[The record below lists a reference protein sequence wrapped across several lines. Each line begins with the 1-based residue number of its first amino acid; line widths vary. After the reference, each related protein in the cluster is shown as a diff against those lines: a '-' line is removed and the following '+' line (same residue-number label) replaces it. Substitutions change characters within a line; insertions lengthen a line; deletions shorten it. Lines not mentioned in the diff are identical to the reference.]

1 MNKLTKRLNILF
13 TLIFLF
19 LLSSPAFSVEVA
31 PRISDREIIEQLSTL
46 KEGQEALRNEIKM
59 GLGTLRNEM
68 KMGQEALRNEMK
80 MGQEALRNE
89 MKMGQE
95 ALRNEMNARF
105 EGMNARFE
113 GIDERF
119 NDLMLILQL
128 FVGIAAIIL
137 GFVLRMQWQMN
148 KRQAHM
154 ETSLE
159 TQKDEMAF
167 IKGLVEKLLPPRG
180 AL

>member
-1 MNKLTKRLNILF
+1 MKRLINIIF

-19 LLSSPAFSVEVA
+19 LLGSPASSVEVA

-59 GLGTLRNEM
+59 GLRTLRNEM
-68 KMGQEALRNEMK
+68 KVGQESLRNEMK
-80 MGQEALRNE
+80 VGQESLRNEMKVGQESLRNE

-105 EGMNARFE
+105 ESLT
-113 GIDERF
+113 
-119 NDLMLILQL
+119 LMLQL

-148 KRQAHM
+148 RRQAHM

-180 AL
+180 VL